1 MDTHES
7 LRQIGNL
14 IKKQV
19 NKDFDELGLTCSQS
33 GVLMFILMNKN
44 KRINQR
50 NIEKEFNLTNP
61 TINGILN
68 RLEKKGL
75 IKRVNDDIDKRVKN
89 IIPLKKAEDFVEA
102 VKIKKE
108 KMEQNMLKE
117 INKDELNIF
126 YNVLEKM
133 INNLKEN
140 LHERNI

>member
-1 MDTHES
+1 MDTHEN

-50 NIEKEFNLTNP
+50 NIEKEFDLTNP

-75 IKRVNDDIDKRVKN
+75 IKRINDNIDKRVKN
-89 IIPLKKAEDFVEA
+89 IIPLKKAEEFIET
-102 VKIKKE
+102 VKAKKE
-108 KMEQNMLKE
+108 KMEQNMLRD

-140 LHERNI
+140 LYEKNI

>member
-1 MDTHES
+1 MDTHEN

-50 NIEKEFNLTNP
+50 NIEKEFDLTNP

-75 IKRVNDDIDKRVKN
+75 IKRINDNIDKRVKN
-89 IIPLKKAEDFVEA
+89 IIPLKKAEEFIET
-102 VKIKKE
+102 VKAKKE
-108 KMEQNMLKE
+108 KMEQNMLRD

-140 LHERNI
+140 LYERNI